1 MKRFFS
7 NTIEN
12 FLCLKFNFFFQIF
25 SVFPTPENNQNKN
38 LTENLLEINQQHQ
51 PNTLSPPISF
61 LSTSSSKIPKN
72 SSPTSSTTTTTNS
85 SSSPSFV
92 NELEEILHF
101 GSQQVGNF
109 EENNEEGWATIE
121 RPRAHSD
128 FGFGKNG
135 NSKKLTQRRPWKR

>member
-1 MKRFFS
+1 
-7 NTIEN
+7 
-12 FLCLKFNFFFQIF
+12 
-25 SVFPTPENNQNKN
+25 
-38 LTENLLEINQQHQ
+38 LLEINQQHQ
-51 PNTLSPPISF
+51 LNTLSPPISF

-85 SSSPSFV
+85 SLSPSFV

-109 EENNEEGWATIE
+109 EENNEEDWATIE

-135 NSKKLTQRRPWKR
+135 GNSKKLTQRRPWKR